1 MHWKKIDSTGK
12 IKLNLF
18 RYRQDNNRDFCITL
32 IFAQFW
38 SLRGAKRRG
47 NLVDYQYVLRLLRFA
62 RNDNTG
68 VVQRS
73 IIVCVRP
80 CVSVAKIL
88 I

>member
-1 MHWKKIDSTGK
+1 MHWKKIDSNGK

-18 RYRQDNNRDFCITL
+18 RHRQDNNRDFCITL